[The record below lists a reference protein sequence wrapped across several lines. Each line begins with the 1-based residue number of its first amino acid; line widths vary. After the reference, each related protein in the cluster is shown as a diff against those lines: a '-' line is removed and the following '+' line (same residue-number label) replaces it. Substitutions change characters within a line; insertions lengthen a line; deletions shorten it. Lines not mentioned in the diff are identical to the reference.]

1 MDHDVTENPAIQIRR
16 LKRSLQAWLG
26 RAANERNL
34 ASNLVLLPDGGSGG
48 IPRYAQCLAEVL
60 AQQSSYKGDS
70 ADRPTSFAFLD
81 AMEAIRRT
89 RNTRDLYD
97 LMRDRLQES
106 PETDVLVVT
115 GLEKT
120 FDRSMW
126 DGRENSQ
133 DRDCA
138 YRADTLKTFAGL
150 QYGRDEGNF
159 KIPVFSVLCL
169 PEWLYVPVRVGF
181 ADFVSWSLAYDL
193 SRWEP
198 PTPGG
203 RPTPAVPLSPTP

>member
-1 MDHDVTENPAIQIRR
+1 MDNDVTNDPETQIRR

-26 RAANERNL
+26 RAANEKNL
-34 ASNLVLLPDGGSGG
+34 ASNLILLPDGESER
-48 IPRYAQCLAEVL
+48 ILSLAQCLAEIL
-60 AQQSSYKGDS
+60 AQQRSYKEDA
-70 ADRPTSFAFLD
+70 ADRPTNVAFLD

-89 RNTRDLYD
+89 GNTRDMYG
-97 LMRDRLQES
+97 LMRDRLQEI

-120 FDRSMW
+120 FDRSVW
-126 DGRENSQ
+126 DGRASLQ
-133 DRDCA
+133 DRNCA

-150 QYGRDEGNF
+150 QYGRDEDNF
-159 KIPVFSVLCL
+159 KIPVFSILCL

-181 ADFVSWSLAYDL
+181 ADFVSWSLTYDL
-193 SRWEP
+193 SRWKP

-203 RPTPAVPLSPTP
+203 RPTPAAPLSPAP